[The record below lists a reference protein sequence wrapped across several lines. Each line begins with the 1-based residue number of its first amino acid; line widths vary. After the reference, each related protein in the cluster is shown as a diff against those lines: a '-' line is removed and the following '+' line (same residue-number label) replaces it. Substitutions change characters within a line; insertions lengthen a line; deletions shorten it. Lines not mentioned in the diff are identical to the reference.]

1 MKTSFSIFLNCTTSI
16 HNNYLPILTQM
27 TINHDKKLTSF
38 FNMPVKEVTGMRG
51 KPDRVSSQSRSQFAS
66 WPIPAQVPQL
76 TQKSGSG
83 TLTS

>member
-51 KPDRVSSQSRSQFAS
+51 KPDRVSESVGQDLVG
-66 WPIPAQVPQL
+66 IPN
-76 TQKSGSG
+76 SEI
-83 TLTS
+83 LTS